1 MPNHCS
7 NEIVI
12 TGEQSELQK
21 FWDGLKKFSG
31 YNESEDGV
39 LSLFMSYLPMPVELQ
54 GTMSPQDTPNWYDWA
69 LENWGSKWGDYDT
82 ALDLLDDQITGC
94 YTSAWGPCNEGIV
107 KLSKLFPELTFS
119 VKYHEPGMAFMGGQ
133 VCQNGAEDA
142 WSREMTKEDMV
153 ELCYDMDED

>member
-7 NEIVI
+7 NTIVI
-12 TGEQSELQK
+12 SGPSTELQK
-21 FWDGLKKFSG
+21 FCGGLKKFFG
-31 YNESEDGV
+31 YKESEDGE
-39 LSLFMSYLPMPVELQ
+39 LSLFMSYLPMPVEL
-54 GTMSPQDTPNWYDWA
+54 QDTPNWYDWA

-82 ALDLLDDQITGC
+82 DLELFDDQITGY

-153 ELCYDMDED
+153 ELGYDMDEDEDFEEL